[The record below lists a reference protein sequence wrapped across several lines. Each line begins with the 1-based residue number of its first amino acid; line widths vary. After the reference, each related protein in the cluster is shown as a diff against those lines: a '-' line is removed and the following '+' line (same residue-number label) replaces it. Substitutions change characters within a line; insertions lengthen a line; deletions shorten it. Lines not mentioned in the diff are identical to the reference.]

1 MAPPIESQHPATP
14 VALLTETVGSWRGV
28 SLLPDPERGVVFHL
42 DDKAFGD
49 LQSTG
54 QVAVAVPAPVREVL
68 IEEGTAHSRQGRSGD
83 WIGMEMNSVEDVDQ
97 ATLLVRL
104 AYLYRRILRSRDPA
118 ALHRVRTEL
127 GQCALSESLRA
138 VYDTM
143 LTKRD
148 AALPPLP
155 SRPGPERS

>member
-1 MAPPIESQHPATP
+1 MTPPAHSQHSAAP
-14 VALLTETVGSWRGV
+14 VARLTETVGDWRDV
-28 SLLPDPERGVVFHL
+28 SLLPHPKRGVLFHL
-42 DDKAFGD
+42 DDKVFGN

-54 QVAVAVPAPVREVL
+54 RVAIAVPPPIRKVL
-68 IEEGTAHSRQGRSGD
+68 VEEETAHPLQERSGD
-83 WIGMEMNSVEDVDQ
+83 WVGMDMDSVDDVER

-127 GQCALSESLRA
+127 AQHPLSEDLHGVFDS
-138 VYDTM
+138 M

-148 AALPPLP
+148 AALP
-155 SRPGPERS
+155 GPERS